1 VFFDCFGRVHGPHPS
16 LSRATASTLHACS
29 PDTFPAPSQPF
40 LRPYSSVATPGRPP
54 HCPSLNRFSASFTK
68 LYHLTFGTL
77 LPLPGVPLY
86 APKRVAFRVVA
97 SRRKRV
103 SFGPYHE
110 RTLALYP
117 VPFLCFPVNKC
128 RHVVNRNNAAQP
140 VSIAA
145 FYSFACCISAPL
157 PKPLHRMGRSRLFE
171 PITVLAAALA

>member
-1 VFFDCFGRVHGPHPS
+1 MCLFLAPYSELILWSFPVFFDCFGRVHGPHPS

-68 LYHLTFGTL
+68 LYHLT
-77 LPLPGVPLY
+77 
-86 APKRVAFRVVA
+86 VAFRVVA

-140 VSIAA
+140 VSIA

-171 PITVLAAALA
+171 PITVLAAPLA